1 MKIALCQINPTV
13 GAINQNKKSI
23 FDWYH
28 RAVDLGADLVVFPEL
43 SLIGYPPQDLLLR
56 NRFIENAK
64 NALDEIAQK
73 STIPIIL
80 GNTMMEDNK
89 LYNCAFFCEK
99 GEIISHYKKRLL
111 PTYDVFDEARYF
123 TSGSEPCVVKV
134 SINGENVYL
143 GLQICEDLWDK
154 NYSCDLVEELKAK
167 GAEIIINLS
176 ASPYRVDRLLDRCEL
191 IQSKASDNR
200 LSYVYCNL
208 VGAQDELIFDGQS
221 LAYNENGE
229 LIAQGK
235 AFEEEILLVDINNS
249 QTIDLKDS
257 RREEKIYN
265 ALVLGVKDYFNKTGH
280 SEAVIG
286 LSGGIDSSLTAC
298 IAVDALGIE
307 NVHGVSM
314 PSKFSSQH
322 SKDDAKLLS
331 ENLGVDYRTISIE
344 SIVSSFEES
353 LKASYNGSEP
363 GVAEE
368 NIQAR
373 TRGSIIMA
381 LSNKFNW
388 LVLSTGNKTEL
399 AMGYCTL
406 YGDMNGGLAVISDL
420 SKTDVYALSRW
431 VNEKA
436 GFDCIPIN
444 SIEKPPSAELAPNQV
459 DPFDYDVVSPLV
471 TALIDNQKSPSEL
484 IKEGADPGLVK
495 DISNRIRINEYK
507 RRQAAPGLRVTSK
520 AFGIGRRVPIVNQRS
535 EEHTSELQSPFYIF
549 NIIGFGPKT
558 ISS

>member
-23 FDWYH
+23 IDWYH
-28 RAVDLGADLVVFPEL
+28 RAVGLGADLVVFPEL

-235 AFEEEILLVDINNS
+235 AFEEEILMVDIKNS

-507 RRQAAPGLRVTSK
+507 RRQAAPGLKVTSK
-520 AFGIGRRVPIVNQRS
+520 AFGMGRRVPIINQYD
-535 EEHTSELQSPFYIF
+535 EL
-549 NIIGFGPKT
+549 KHD
-558 ISS
+558 

>member
-13 GAINQNKKSI
+13 GAINQNKKIILETYS
-23 FDWYH
+23 
-28 RAVDLGADLVVFPEL
+28 RAIDLEADVIVFPEL
-43 SLIGYPPQDLLLR
+43 AITGYPPQDLLLR
-56 NRFIENAK
+56 DRFIINAQ
-64 NALDEIAQK
+64 NALNEIAQK
-73 STIPIIL
+73 STIPVIL
-80 GNTMMEDNK
+80 GNTLIEHNK
-89 LYNCAFFCEK
+89 LYNCAFICEN
-99 GEIISHYKKRLL
+99 GEIVSHYKKRLL
-111 PTYDVFDEARYF
+111 PTYDVFDEDRYF
-123 TSGSEPCVVKV
+123 SAGNKHCIVELAIDGKNTK
-134 SINGENVYL
+134 I

-154 NYSCDLVEELKAK
+154 NYSCDLAKELKES
-167 GAEIIINLS
+167 GAEIIINIS
-176 ASPYRVDRLLDRCEL
+176 ASPYRVDKLLDRCEL
-191 IQSKASDNR
+191 IQTKAKDN
-200 LSYVYCNL
+200 SIPYIYCNL

-221 LAYNENGE
+221 LAYNENGQ

-235 AFEEEILLVDINNS
+235 SFEEEIVMVDLSLNKPMN
-249 QTIDLKDS
+249 LKVVQ
-257 RREEKIYN
+257 REEKIYN
-265 ALVLGVKDYFNKTGH
+265 ALVLGVKDYFKKTNH

-286 LSGGIDSSLTAC
+286 LSGGIDSSLTAS
-298 IAVDALGIE
+298 IAVDALSKE

-344 SIVSSFEES
+344 SIVSSFEQS
-353 LKASYNGSEP
+353 LKASYNGSES

-373 TRGSIIMA
+373 ARGSIIMA

-420 SKTDVYALSRW
+420 SKTDVYALSKW
-431 VNEKA
+431 VNKNA
-436 GFDCIPIN
+436 GFERIPLS
-444 SIEKPPSAELAPNQV
+444 SIEKPPSAELRPEQV

-471 TALIDNQKSPSEL
+471 SYLIDDEKSPSEL
-484 IKEGADPGLVK
+484 IKEGADPELVK

-507 RRQAAPGLRVTSK
+507 RRQAAPGLKVTSK
-520 AFGIGRRVPIVNQRS
+520 AFGMGRRVPIINQYD
-535 EEHTSELQSPFYIF
+535 EL
-549 NIIGFGPKT
+549 KHD
-558 ISS
+558 

>member
-235 AFEEEILLVDINNS
+235 AFEEEILMVDIKNS

-520 AFGIGRRVPIVNQRS
+520 AFGIGRRVPIVNQFD
-535 EEHTSELQSPFYIF
+535 EL
-549 NIIGFGPKT
+549 NND
-558 ISS
+558 

>member
-13 GAINQNKKSI
+13 GAINQNKKI
-23 FDWYH
+23 ILETYN
-28 RAVDLGADLVVFPEL
+28 RAIDLEADVIVFPEL
-43 SLIGYPPQDLLLR
+43 AIIGYPPQDLLLR
-56 NRFIENAK
+56 DRFIINAQ
-64 NALDEIAQK
+64 NALNEIAQK
-73 STIPIIL
+73 STIPVIL
-80 GNTMMEDNK
+80 GNTLIEHNK
-89 LYNCAFFCEK
+89 LYNCAFICEN
-99 GEIISHYKKRLL
+99 GEIVSHYKKRLL
-111 PTYDVFDEARYF
+111 PTYDVFDEDRYF
-123 TSGSEPCVVKV
+123 AAGNKHCIVELAIDGKNTK
-134 SINGENVYL
+134 I

-154 NYSCDLVEELKAK
+154 NYSCDLAKELKES
-167 GAEIIINLS
+167 GAEIIINIS
-176 ASPYRVDRLLDRCEL
+176 ASPYRVDKLLDRCEL
-191 IQSKASDNR
+191 IQTKAKDN
-200 LSYVYCNL
+200 SIPYIYCNL

-221 LAYNENGE
+221 LAYNENGQ

-235 AFEEEILLVDINNS
+235 SFEEEIVMVDFSLNKPMN
-249 QTIDLKDS
+249 LKVLQ
-257 RREEKIYN
+257 REEKIYN
-265 ALVLGVKDYFNKTGH
+265 ALVLGVKDYFKKTNH

-286 LSGGIDSSLTAC
+286 LSGGIDSSLTAS
-298 IAVDALGIE
+298 IAVDALGKE

-344 SIVSSFEES
+344 SIVSSFEQS
-353 LKASYNGSEP
+353 LKASYNGSES

-373 TRGSIIMA
+373 ARGSIIMA

-420 SKTDVYALSRW
+420 SKTDVYALSKW
-431 VNEKA
+431 VNKNA
-436 GFDCIPIN
+436 GFERIPLS
-444 SIEKPPSAELAPNQV
+444 SIEKPPSAELRPEQV

-471 TALIDNQKSPSEL
+471 SSLIDDEKSPSEL
-484 IKEGADPGLVK
+484 IKEGADPELVK

-507 RRQAAPGLRVTSK
+507 RRQAAPGLKVTSK
-520 AFGIGRRVPIVNQRS
+520 AFGMGRRVPIINQYD
-535 EEHTSELQSPFYIF
+535 EL
-549 NIIGFGPKT
+549 KHD
-558 ISS
+558 

>member
-23 FDWYH
+23 IDWYH
-28 RAVDLGADLVVFPEL
+28 RAVGLGADLVVFPEL

-235 AFEEEILLVDINNS
+235 AFEEEILLVDIKNS

-265 ALVLGVKDYFNKTGH
+265 ALVLGVKDYFKKTGH
-280 SEAVIG
+280 TEAVIG

-507 RRQAAPGLRVTSK
+507 RRQAAPGLKVTSK
-520 AFGIGRRVPIVNQRS
+520 AFGMGRRVPIINQYD
-535 EEHTSELQSPFYIF
+535 EL
-549 NIIGFGPKT
+549 KHD
-558 ISS
+558 

>member
-249 QTIDLKDS
+249 QTIDLKYS

-373 TRGSIIMA
+373 ARGSIIMA

-507 RRQAAPGLRVTSK
+507 RRQAAPGLKVTSK
-520 AFGIGRRVPIVNQRS
+520 AFGMGRRVPIINQYD
-535 EEHTSELQSPFYIF
+535 EL
-549 NIIGFGPKT
+549 KHD
-558 ISS
+558 

>member
-1 MKIALCQINPTV
+1 MKITLCQINPTV

-200 LSYVYCNL
+200 LSYLYCNL

-235 AFEEEILLVDINNS
+235 AFEEEILMVDVKNS
-249 QTIDLKDS
+249 QTIDLIDS

-265 ALVLGVKDYFNKTGH
+265 ALVLGVKDYFKKTGH
-280 SEAVIG
+280 TEAVIG

-331 ENLGVDYRTISIE
+331 ENLGIDYRTISIE

-353 LKASYNGSEP
+353 LKTSYNGSEL

-373 TRGSIIMA
+373 ARGSIIMA

-406 YGDMNGGLAVISDL
+406 YGDMNGGLSVISDL

-520 AFGIGRRVPIVNQRS
+520 AFGIGRRVPIVNQFD
-535 EEHTSELQSPFYIF
+535 EL
-549 NIIGFGPKT
+549 NND
-558 ISS
+558 

>member
-13 GAINQNKKSI
+13 GAINQNKKNI

-28 RAVDLGADLVVFPEL
+28 RAVGLGADLVVFPEL
-43 SLIGYPPQDLLLR
+43 ALIGYPPQDLLLR

-64 NALDEIAQK
+64 DALDEIAQK
-73 STIPIIL
+73 STIPIVL

-99 GEIISHYKKRLL
+99 GKIISHYKKRLL

-123 TSGSEPCVVKV
+123 TSGSEPCVVKL

-167 GAEIIINLS
+167 GAETIINLS
-176 ASPYRVDRLLDRCEL
+176 ASPYRVDRLFDRCEL

-200 LSYVYCNL
+200 LSYLYCNL

-221 LAYNENGE
+221 LAYNKNGE

-235 AFEEEILLVDINNS
+235 AFEEEILMVDINNS

-265 ALVLGVKDYFNKTGH
+265 ALVLGVKDYFKKTGH

-298 IAVDALGIE
+298 IAVDALGKE

-331 ENLGVDYRTISIE
+331 ENLGVDCRTISIE
-344 SIVSSFEES
+344 SIVNSFEES

-373 TRGSIIMA
+373 ARGSIIMA

-420 SKTDVYALSRW
+420 SKTDVYALSKW
-431 VNEKA
+431 LNEDA
-436 GFDCIPIN
+436 GFERIPLS
-444 SIEKPPSAELAPNQV
+444 SIEKPPSAELRPEQV

-507 RRQAAPGLRVTSK
+507 RRQAAPGLKVTSK
-520 AFGIGRRVPIVNQRS
+520 AFGMGRRVPIINQYD
-535 EEHTSELQSPFYIF
+535 EL
-549 NIIGFGPKT
+549 KHD
-558 ISS
+558 

>member
-28 RAVDLGADLVVFPEL
+28 RAVDIGADLVVFPEL

-64 NALDEIAQK
+64 NALDEIAKK

-123 TSGSEPCVVKV
+123 TSGSEPCVVKL
-134 SINGENVYL
+134 SINGKNVYL

-154 NYSCDLVEELKAK
+154 NYSGDLVEELKAK

-235 AFEEEILLVDINNS
+235 AFEEEILMVDIKNS

-257 RREEKIYN
+257 RREEKVYN
-265 ALVLGVKDYFNKTGH
+265 ALVLGVKDYFKKTGH
-280 SEAVIG
+280 TEAVIG

-471 TALIDNQKSPSEL
+471 TAMIEDEKSPTEL
-484 IKEGADPGLVK
+484 IEGGADPELVK
-495 DISNRIRINEYK
+495 DISRRIRINEYK

-520 AFGIGRRVPIVNQRS
+520 AFGIGRRVPIVNQFD
-535 EEHTSELQSPFYIF
+535 EL
-549 NIIGFGPKT
+549 NND
-558 ISS
+558 

>member
-28 RAVDLGADLVVFPEL
+28 RAIDIGADLVVFPEL

-64 NALDEIAQK
+64 NALDEIAKK

-123 TSGSEPCVVKV
+123 TSGSEPCVVKL
-134 SINGENVYL
+134 SINGKNVYL

-154 NYSCDLVEELKAK
+154 NYSGDLVEELKAK

-235 AFEEEILLVDINNS
+235 AFEEEILMVDIKNS

-353 LKASYNGSEP
+353 LRASYNGSEP

-471 TALIDNQKSPSEL
+471 TAMIEDEKSPTEL
-484 IKEGADPGLVK
+484 IEGGADPELVK
-495 DISNRIRINEYK
+495 DISRRIRINEYK

-520 AFGIGRRVPIVNQRS
+520 AFGIGRRVPIVNQFD
-535 EEHTSELQSPFYIF
+535 EL
-549 NIIGFGPKT
+549 NND
-558 ISS
+558 